1 MSYVERHTV
10 VPVTGTATAEAY
22 TPVITG
28 KLISIQYVKAGSNN
42 YSDGVDFTITTET
55 TGRNLWVD
63 TDVNA
68 SEVVAPRQPTHD
80 TAGAASLYASGGEPV
95 EDHIYIAQERI
106 KIAIAQGGN
115 GTTGTFHITVG

>member
-10 VPVTGTATAEAY
+10 VPVTGTATATAY

-68 SEVVAPRQPTHD
+68 SEVVAPRQPIHD
-80 TAGAASLYASGGEPV
+80 GAGAASLYASGGEPV
-95 EDHIYIAQERI
+95 EDHIYIAGERI

-115 GTTGTFHITVG
+115 GTTGTFYITVA